1 MTDPAGVDKSDD
13 GGLVRP
19 LGGFE
24 ADTLVPCGR
33 TQQGEQSGHNTNTC
47 TIELVDRARGWG
59 RSSFIPC
66 LSCAMSFYSV
76 SFMNEGGH

>member
-1 MTDPAGVDKSDD
+1 MVIQASSAPVGESDD

-33 TQQGEQSGHNTNTC
+33 TQQGEHLLYQSRRVG
-47 TIELVDRARGWG
+47 IQL
-59 RSSFIPC
+59 
-66 LSCAMSFYSV
+66 AM
-76 SFMNEGGH
+76 

>member
-33 TQQGEQSGHNTNTC
+33 TQQGEHLLYQSRRVG
-47 TIELVDRARGWG
+47 IQL
-59 RSSFIPC
+59 
-66 LSCAMSFYSV
+66 AM
-76 SFMNEGGH
+76 